1 MSEIILQDMVE
12 KTAEVVH
19 YTKQLTNI
27 TNDLRTDLNEY
38 HTPKEMGGHV
48 IQRIGTKDAMMIVK
62 EFDSTY
68 VGDITHAT
76 HVYHA
81 QKLGMKLR
89 QLTIEL
95 NGGSVAY
102 ESGQF
107 LASSG
112 NVKDGKV
119 SLTPFE
125 MMRGVVRKMNDETF
139 FRPTLTGQGQ
149 VILESS
155 LKFITL
161 LPIKTDTKIVMEKG
175 IYLASIGQFEFKVT
189 KNLNPSYM
197 MFSEKSIFQ
206 TDARGKGVLALEL
219 PVHINEIEI
228 IKVTP
233 ENPVLVNGNYV
244 LLWSGSL
251 KREVGITGSVMGS
264 VTSGKGLVERYTG
277 TGEVWLA
284 TTLGYYKEIAS
295 NLNGKGMNSTRTE
308 SIRDGS
314 QDGKREP
321 SFLQKL
327 FTGQ

>member
-1 MSEIILQDMVE
+1 MSEIILQDLVS
-12 KTAEVVH
+12 KSAEVAH

-27 TNDLRTDLNEY
+27 TNDLRTELNNY
-38 HTPKEMGGHV
+38 HTPKELGGTI
-48 IQRIGTKDAMMIVK
+48 IQRIGTPSAVMEVK

-68 VGDITHAT
+68 VGDIEHTSQI
-76 HVYHA
+76 YHA

-89 QLTIEL
+89 QLVVTL
-95 NGGSVAY
+95 KGGSVAY

-112 NVKDGKV
+112 DIKEGKV
-119 SLTPFE
+119 SLSPFE
-125 MMRGVVRKMNDETF
+125 MMRGVVRKMNDESF
-139 FRPTLTGQGQ
+139 FRPSLTGRGT

-161 LPIKTDTKIVMEKG
+161 LPIKTETKVVMEKG
-175 IYLASIGQFEFKVT
+175 IYLASVGQFEFKVT

-206 TDARGKGVLALEL
+206 TDARGTGILALEL

-228 IKVTP
+228 IQVTP
-233 ENPVLVNGNYV
+233 ESPLLVNGNYV

-264 VTSGKGLVERYTG
+264 VASGTGLVERYTG

-284 TTLGYYKEIAS
+284 TTLGYYKEIS
-295 NLNGKGMNSTRTE
+295 SSLQGKDAQSRTN
-308 SIRDGS
+308 SIREGS
-314 QDGKREP
+314 QEGKREP
-321 SFLQKL
+321 TFLQKL
-327 FTGQ
+327 FVGK